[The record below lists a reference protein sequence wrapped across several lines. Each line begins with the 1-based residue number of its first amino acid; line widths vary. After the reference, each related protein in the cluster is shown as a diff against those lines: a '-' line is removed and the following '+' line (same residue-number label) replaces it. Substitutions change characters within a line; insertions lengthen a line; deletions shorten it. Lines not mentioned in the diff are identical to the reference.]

1 MSEPGPETLLLAE
14 LSPKLAA
21 AETARYA
28 LRPGDAVDGLR
39 IDGYLGAGA
48 SGEVYAVYDAAL
60 DGAFA
65 LKLLRRTEAAVRDA
79 FLREARLLAALRH
92 PNIVRVMR
100 AGVWQERPY
109 FVMEKLAPLPSGPA
123 PDEVRRW
130 IVALCGALTELAPR
144 GLSHC
149 DIKPDNILWDEA
161 HRQPVLAD
169 FGIAVASGRPA
180 SGTPGYSAPEHRAS
194 PAADVYAL
202 GMLAK
207 SLLPP
212 EAYRPG
218 TPWRTVLT
226 EALAA
231 DAELR
236 PPDPAAL
243 AERIAELFSG
253 EGGRRH
259 ARRIALWAMLCGL
272 LGAAG
277 ALLWMRSRPLPA
289 PVLPAASEA
298 PARADST
305 ASVAPARTDSA
316 ASEAPARTDSTADG
330 AAPSSPGAHVCTLAC
345 DRAVTLKGP
354 KARYTVTETVDHL
367 LYMVLEINPNE
378 PAELI
383 IDIPAGKRLV
393 IKGTIT
399 LKDPANDDFSSKG
412 PYDVTVRA
420 VGGGSLSLIQVMP
433 MFAASDLTLRLY
445 RSPDTTV
452 TETRPVGAAV
462 WEPVP

>member
-1 MSEPGPETLLLAE
+1 MSDPGPETLLLAE

-21 AETARYA
+21 AEAARYA
-28 LRPGDAVDGLR
+28 LHPGDAVDGLR
-39 IDGYLGAGA
+39 IDGCLGAGA

-60 DGAFA
+60 DGVFA
-65 LKLLRRTEAAVRDA
+65 LKLLRRTEPAVRDA

-202 GMLAK
+202 GVLAK

-218 TPWRTVLT
+218 TPWRAVLT

-231 DAELR
+231 DADLR

-253 EGGRRH
+253 RA
-259 ARRIALWAMLCGL
+259 ARRRARRFVLWAMLCGL

-277 ALLWMRSRPLPA
+277 TALWMRSRPLPEQ
-289 PVLPAASEA
+289 PETLP
-298 PARADST
+298 PAESAGPP
-305 ASVAPARTDSA
+305 APARTVSA
-316 ASEAPARTDSTADG
+316 EGG
-330 AAPSSPGAHVCTLAC
+330 AGPPSSPGAHVCTLAC
-345 DRAVTLKGP
+345 DRIVTLKGP
-354 KARYTVTETVDHL
+354 KARYTVTEDVDHL
-367 LYMVLEINPNE
+367 LYIVLEIAPNE

-383 IDIPAGKRLV
+383 VDIPAGKRLIV
-393 IKGTIT
+393 KGTIA
-399 LKDPANDDFSSKG
+399 LKDPAVSVRGKG